1 MTDPL
6 KLTPEQCEAA
16 INAIVA
22 RRNAMIAQWADRPDT
37 YYPSNTPGLLEKI
50 DSDLRVL
57 RRLQGDIGASPLSNG
72 DLADLKRVPAW
83 VREHV

>member
-37 YYPSNTPGLLEKI
+37 YYPSNTPGLLERI
-50 DSDLRVL
+50 DSDLRQL
-57 RRLQGDIGASPLSNG
+57 RRLQAEAQPSPM
-72 DLADLKRVPAW
+72 VPSAENTG
-83 VREHV
+83 RFIPAFAKEHA

>member
-57 RRLQGDIGASPLSNG
+57 RRLQGDIGASDLTTS
-72 DLADLKRVPAW
+72 DLAGLKRVPSW
-83 VREHV
+83 VKEHV